1 MRKSK
6 LASSPLTRNETHS
19 TVSKSQQARKRELSG
34 IAARARGAWKPPS
47 FLSHPPSCALRRR

>member
-6 LASSPLTRNETHS
+6 LASSPLTRNETPQRCFQIPTSEEKGAVRHCC
-19 TVSKSQQARKRELSG
+19 KG
-34 IAARARGAWKPPS
+34 RGARQPPS